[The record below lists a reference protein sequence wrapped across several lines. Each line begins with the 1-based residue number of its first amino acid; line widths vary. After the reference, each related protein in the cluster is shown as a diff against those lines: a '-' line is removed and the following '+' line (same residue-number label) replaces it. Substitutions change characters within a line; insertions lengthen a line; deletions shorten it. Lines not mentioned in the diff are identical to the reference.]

1 MSAFAAAVTAAI
13 IILAPLGAPSADTA
27 VNVTPIASLS
37 ISGAAGV
44 GA

>member
-1 MSAFAAAVTAAI
+1 MSALTAAVTAAI
-13 IILAPLGAPSADTA
+13 IILAPLGATSADSA
-27 VNVTPIASLS
+27 APVTPIASFS